1 MSPSRQG
8 FPHSASGF
16 GPTDGA
22 PADHELTEM
31 SDDRVRPPIVVTHE
45 GGMRFAAQVRSHRVP
60 TDQPTRA
67 GGTDTA
73 PSPIEL
79 LGASLASC
87 IAFYVQ
93 QFCASRELPYAG
105 MRVEA
110 ELRSAKN
117 PPRVAEFVVRVIMP
131 AELPEHYAQMLD
143 RVVRSCPAHNT
154 LADGSAVSVEIL
166 IPVTA

>member
-1 MSPSRQG
+1 
-8 FPHSASGF
+8 
-16 GPTDGA
+16 
-22 PADHELTEM
+22 M
-31 SDDRVRPPIVVTHE
+31 SDERVRPPIVVTHE
-45 GGMRFAAQVRSHRVP
+45 GGMRFAAQVRAHRVA
-60 TDQPTRA
+60 TDQSIRG

-73 PSPIEL
+73 PSPVEL

-93 QFCASRELPYAG
+93 QFCAARELPYAG

-117 PPRVAEFVVRVIMP
+117 PARVEEFVVRVIMP
-131 AELPEHYAQMLD
+131 DELPEQYAQLLD
-143 RVVRSCPAHNT
+143 RVVRSCPAHHT
-154 LADGSAVSVEIL
+154 LAAGSAVNVEIL